1 MADSKKSILFQWD
14 GAPSVGELI
23 PLSLQ
28 HVVAAVVGIITP
40 AIIIAGVCNLAPAD
54 KTLLIQVSLVM
65 SGLVTILQAY
75 PLFGKFGAG
84 LPIIMGTSFAYVPT
98 LQAIGAANGIG
109 AILGAELIG
118 GIVAVLFGFFFKK
131 IRVLFPNVV
140 TGTVVLCIGLSLYSV
155 AIGYMAGG
163 KSSANFGA
171 PQNWIVA
178 LITLAACIY
187 FSNFAKGVFKLGSLL
202 FGMLVGYVVSIPFGM
217 INYESVVNASWVELP
232 HFMPFALEFVPAT
245 IASVTIVF
253 IVAALEAVGNM
264 TGATVGGMD
273 REPTDTELTGG
284 LVSQGVMTMVGAF
297 FGAFPTSTYG
307 QNVGIVTQTRVI
319 NRRVFA
325 VAGAILL
332 VAGLA
337 PKLAAILSGIPQPVI
352 GGATINVFGTISMTG
367 IRILSKD
374 GLTPR
379 RATIAGLS
387 LALGMGI
394 TMTSNSLAGPGMAA
408 FINEVFGHSAIVVAA
423 LSAIILNLV
432 LPKGGP
438 DKEVVEAVEGAAE
451 VQEEAVGAL
460 YKSAATGV
468 PAVEHKPG
476 SVKAYKTDYK
486 SE

>member
-1 MADSKKSILFQWD
+1 
-14 GAPSVGELI
+14 
-23 PLSLQ
+23 
-28 HVVAAVVGIITP
+28 
-40 AIIIAGVCNLAPAD
+40 
-54 KTLLIQVSLVM
+54 
-65 SGLVTILQAY
+65 
-75 PLFGKFGAG
+75 
-84 LPIIMGTSFAYVPT
+84 
-98 LQAIGAANGIG
+98 
-109 AILGAELIG
+109 
-118 GIVAVLFGFFFKK
+118 
-131 IRVLFPNVV
+131 
-140 TGTVVLCIGLSLYSV
+140 
-155 AIGYMAGG
+155 
-163 KSSANFGA
+163 
-171 PQNWIVA
+171 
-178 LITLAACIY
+178 
-187 FSNFAKGVFKLGSLL
+187 
-202 FGMLVGYVVSIPFGM
+202 
-217 INYESVVNASWVELP
+217 
-232 HFMPFALEFVPAT
+232 
-245 IASVTIVF
+245 
-253 IVAALEAVGNM
+253 
-264 TGATVGGMD
+264 
-273 REPTDTELTGG
+273 TDTELTGG

-394 TMTSNSLAGPGMAA
+394 TMTSNSLAGPGMPA

-438 DKEVVEAVEGAAE
+438 DKEVVKAVEGAAE